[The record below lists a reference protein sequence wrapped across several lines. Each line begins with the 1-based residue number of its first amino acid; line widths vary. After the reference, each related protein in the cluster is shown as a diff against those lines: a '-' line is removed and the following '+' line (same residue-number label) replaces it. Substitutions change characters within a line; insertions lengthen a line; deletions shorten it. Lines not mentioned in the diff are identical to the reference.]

1 MNDCAWGPKLVP
13 TRWCSSESAE
23 SDAPTMTE
31 TAIAI
36 LAKAPVPGTV
46 RTPLIPLL
54 GAESAATLY
63 ERCTDHAIAAAIEAD
78 IGPVELWCRPTML
91 NSFFAEMARKHPI
104 TLRVQG
110 SGDLGMRLFRTFEAL
125 LSAHPHAIVMGS
137 NCPAVMSVH
146 LRMAAEALEEGF
158 DAAFVPMEN
167 GRCALGALR
176 KASEEVF
183 KDLSWT
189 TGSAMDAMVSR
200 LRDARWRWLDLP
212 ALWDLDAPGGFA
224 RLAADPLLKHLAE
237 GLEPTIPRSAAR

>member
-1 MNDCAWGPKLVP
+1 
-13 TRWCSSESAE
+13 
-23 SDAPTMTE
+23 MTE

-54 GAESAATLY
+54 GAEDAAMLY
-63 ERCTDHAIAAAIEAD
+63 ERCTDHAIATAVEAG
-78 IGPVELWCRPTML
+78 IGPVELWCRPSML
-91 NSFFAEMARKHPI
+91 NPFFAEMGRKHPI

-137 NCPAVMSVH
+137 NCPALMPVH
-146 LRMAAEALEEGF
+146 LRMAAEALDEDY
-158 DAAFVPMEN
+158 DAAFIPMDE

-176 KASEEVF
+176 KASEDVF

-189 TGSAMDAMVSR
+189 TGTVKEALVSR
-200 LRDARWRWLDLP
+200 LREARWRWLELP
-212 ALWDLDAPGGFA
+212 TLWNLDAPGDFA
-224 RLAADPLLKHLAE
+224 RLAADPLLRHLTE
-237 GLEPTIPRSAAR
+237 GMEAVAARSSAH